1 MSLIPKDTRTQ
12 LSNVRLC
19 VITDQR
25 LSRGRSFE
33 EVVEAAIA
41 GGAQMIQ
48 FRDKKLD
55 DGPFYHQALRL
66 RSLTREAGVLFIIN
80 DRVDV
85 ALSVGADGVHV
96 GEHDLPV
103 DVARQLIGSEM
114 ILGASAG
121 TPEEVRRARGAQA
134 DYLGVGAIFPTDT
147 KGDAAHVGL
156 ERLVQLR
163 PLVDVPILAIGG
175 IAADNAAQTIEAGA
189 DGVAVISAVVGA
201 EDISAAASLLLE
213 RVRQAG
219 HWFAEEKG

>member
-1 MSLIPKDTRTQ
+1 MKSVNKDRKSL

-33 EVVEAAIA
+33 EVVREAIV

-48 FRDKKLD
+48 FRDKELD
-55 DGPFYHQALRL
+55 DGPFYQQALRL
-66 RSLTREAGVLFIIN
+66 RSLTRGAGVSFIIN

-85 ALSVGADGVHV
+85 ALSVAADGVHV

-103 DVARQLIGSEM
+103 DVARALIGPEM

-121 TPEEVRRARGAQA
+121 TPDEVREAQGAGA
-134 DYLGVGAIFPTDT
+134 DYLGVGAIFPTGT
-147 KGDAAHVGL
+147 KDDATHVGL

-163 PLVDVPILAIGG
+163 PFADIPILAIGG
-175 IAADNAAQTIEAGA
+175 ITADNVAQTIEAGA
-189 DGVAVISAVVGA
+189 DGVAVISEVVGA
-201 EDISAAASLLLE
+201 DDISAASALMLQ
-213 RVRQAG
+213 RIHQAG
-219 HWFAEEKG
+219 QRSAGEKG